1 MIGISIHLH
10 EPKTLAIL
18 EGARAY
24 EQEDGRVLALA
35 QVRNLSGR
43 VADEVRLHA
52 CLLDE
57 LCNVLAVEELAIG
70 GLHPGEQRPVSLCLT
85 PQEGEVALVSLTLSY
100 DMERSNEE

>member
-24 EQEDGRVLALA
+24 EREDGSILVLA

-70 GLHPGEQRPVSLCLT
+70 RLHAGEQRPVSMCLVSL
-85 PQEGEVALVSLTLSY
+85 EGEVTLVSLTLSY
-100 DMERSNEE
+100 DIERSNEK